1 MFIVQ
6 HRHRHVPSNYSSFS
20 LRRQVHSAVSL
31 FLCEVHTQL
40 AFEEQELRRGG
51 KKGGAGWVN
60 N

>member
-51 KKGGAGWVN
+51 K
-60 N
+60 